1 VLHIP
6 ELKSHES
13 VIACSD
19 VEQGFDIVQNCFPT
33 AMINVTNIR
42 SEASED
48 NQMMIAYHNIFA
60 KSKSNGYWFGR
71 ILV

>member
-19 VEQGFDIVQNCFPT
+19 VEQGFDIVQIFFPT

-42 SEASED
+42 SED

-71 ILV
+71 ILG

>member
-1 VLHIP
+1 VLQIS

-19 VEQGFDIVQNCFPT
+19 VEQGFDIVQKKIPT
-33 AMINVTNIR
+33 AMIDVTNIR
-42 SEASED
+42 SEASEE
-48 NQMMIAYHNIFA
+48 NQMMIAYCNIFA

-71 ILV
+71 IHG